1 MLQKADEQGTPPH
14 RGRTAAAAMEV
25 LGKAPTPKGAFLPQR
40 IVSYKYLSV
49 QLHS

>member
-1 MLQKADEQGTPPH
+1 
-14 RGRTAAAAMEV
+14 MEHLTDGIASDTL
-25 LGKAPTPKGAFLPQR
+25 LGKAPTPKGALLPQR